1 MPKTQAY
8 NIYGRT
14 FHLLSENDDS
24 HVEAV
29 VERLNDEMNVVAK
42 SSRGRSYIDVLL
54 LAALNVTEALLLKDK
69 EINMLED
76 VIDNGGFGD
85 DQDNYHMNGD

>member
-1 MPKTQAY
+1 MPKTKAY

-24 HVEAV
+24 CVKAV
-29 VERLNDEMNVVAK
+29 VEKLNDEMHTVAK
-42 SSRGRSYIDVLL
+42 ASRGRSYMDVLL
-54 LAALNVTEALLLKDK
+54 LAALNMTEALLLKDK

-85 DQDNYHMNGD
+85 GPDNYHMNGD